1 MREYDVLCL
10 SECWVKCPNDF
21 NLKGY
26 EKKYLFRN
34 KCNGGGVVIFY
45 KKRLSQYIKIVKCCA
60 DSMIWLK
67 FDKSFMLNTTD
78 LYMCAI
84 YIPPDRNVFYRKY
97 ICDVFEILQEQIE
110 YFSSL
115 GTVSVLGDIDGRVGI
130 EKDFIRF

>member
-1 MREYDVLCL
+1 LARKLEDENFLQIVREYDVLCL

-21 NLKGY
+21 NLNGY

-45 KKRLSQYIKIVKCCA
+45 KKPLSQYIKIVKCCA

-84 YIPPDRNVFYRKY
+84 YIPPDRNVFIGNISVTFWKY
-97 ICDVFEILQEQIE
+97 YKNKSNIFHLWELFQ
-110 YFSSL
+110 S
-115 GTVSVLGDIDGRVGI
+115 
-130 EKDFIRF
+130 